1 MIKRK
6 CPSCDA
12 NIINPLDFKRIEYY
26 YCPLCGMPV
35 APNFYLSTFLSIALP
50 IYMTYLY
57 SVDLYYSGVFCFVLI
72 IIRWALHN
80 KIDALILPL
89 QIAET

>member
-1 MIKRK
+1 
-6 CPSCDA
+6 
-12 NIINPLDFKRIEYY
+12 
-26 YCPLCGMPV
+26 MPV